1 MFPNSNKERVQVVN
15 HSMDLKSVLQINQ
28 VGKKS
33 RQSDASL
40 SAEKQL
46 QKREP
51 QSELSVNELSPGVGQ
66 SSSKAKIFIL
76 QRSSSRH
83 SSSY

>member
-46 QKREP
+46 QKKEP
-51 QSELSVNELSPGVGQ
+51 
-66 SSSKAKIFIL
+66 
-76 QRSSSRH
+76 
-83 SSSY
+83 